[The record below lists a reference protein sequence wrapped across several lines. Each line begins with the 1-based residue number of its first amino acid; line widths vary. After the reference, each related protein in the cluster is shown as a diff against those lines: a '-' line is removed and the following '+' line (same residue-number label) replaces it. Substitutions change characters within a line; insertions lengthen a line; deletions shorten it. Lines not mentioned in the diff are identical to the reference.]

1 MQQVDG
7 AKARLL
13 GRFVRG
19 VLEHHGNGTGEN
31 GQHLPGGG
39 HRQSNGDTGGNA
51 LVAHNHQNGGDN
63 AGQRRIWR
71 LRCPTFIQPR
81 AISSSV
87 PPSITPVF
95 KSPR

>member
-71 LRCPTFIQPR
+71 LRCPHVHPAEGDQLQRTAEHNPG
-81 AISSSV
+81 
-87 PPSITPVF
+87 F
-95 KSPR
+95 KSPG